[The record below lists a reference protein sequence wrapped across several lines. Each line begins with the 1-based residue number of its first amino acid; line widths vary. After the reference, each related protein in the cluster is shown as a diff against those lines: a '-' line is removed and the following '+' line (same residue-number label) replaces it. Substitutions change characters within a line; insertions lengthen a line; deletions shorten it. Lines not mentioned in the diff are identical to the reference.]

1 MGDNKLELSL
11 LCFTKDD
18 PRLREEKIRGSYR
31 VGHKKTRVEI
41 RSFANSRSDHSS
53 SRSDLIAS
61 REFVLPE
68 TIEAADARSNRRPLG
83 WLSPNVGRLAIC
95 LSLDTAP

>member
-1 MGDNKLELSL
+1 MGHNKLELSL
-11 LCFTKDD
+11 LGFTEDD

-31 VGHKKTRVEI
+31 VRHKKTCVEV
-41 RSFANSRSDHSS
+41 RSFANSGSNHSS

-68 TIEAADARSNRRPLG
+68 TIEAAEARSNRRPLG
-83 WLSPNVGRLAIC
+83 WFSPKVGRLAIC